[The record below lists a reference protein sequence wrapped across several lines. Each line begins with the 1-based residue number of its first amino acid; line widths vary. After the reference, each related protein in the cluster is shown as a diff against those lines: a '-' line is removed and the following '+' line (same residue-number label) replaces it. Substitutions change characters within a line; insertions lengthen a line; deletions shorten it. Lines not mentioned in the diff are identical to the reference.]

1 MGLRN
6 IIVEGDAILR
16 KKCREVE
23 KVDDK
28 IRMILDDMVETMHEA
43 NGVGLAAPQIGILRR
58 MFVVETEP
66 GEIYFVVNPK
76 IIGQKGI
83 QVGEEGCLS
92 VPDYAG
98 TVERPQR
105 IKIQALDRDGKEQI
119 IDAEDFLAVAMS
131 HENDHLDGIL
141 YIDKAEDIREVVIC
155 DEEE

>member
-6 IIVEGDAILR
+6 IIVEGDPILR

-66 GEIYFVVNPK
+66 GEIYYVVNPK
-76 IIGQKGI
+76 IIEQEGV

-105 IKIQALDRDGKEQI
+105 IKIQALDRDGNEQVI
-119 IDAEDFLAVAMS
+119 EAEDFLAVAMC
-131 HENDHLDGIL
+131 HENDHLEGIL
-141 YIDKAEDIREVVIC
+141 YVDKATDIREVVI
-155 DEEE
+155 DEEEE